1 MPLRHIICEND
12 SVAAHEWR
20 ERPCRAFSYLCYV
33 SLQLALPVVSPV
45 CPGPCATTV
54 FRGQIM
60 TTTDT
65 RASQSGPVTDGKAG
79 GTLSEA
85 QKPASDNSPRYVVQD
100 AVARGEIQEI
110 APGVYWLRMPLPFPA
125 LDHINLWILDDGDE
139 FAIVDTGY
147 GDDQTK
153 ELWNRIFGGALAGR
167 KASRVICTHYHNDH
181 AGLVGW
187 LTERFNVEL
196 WMSQGEFYASHSV
209 YAEVASHQP
218 TRLADMYR
226 ENGLSPAI
234 LEQMLERRNSYRVN
248 VRHFPPSFRRLL
260 GDDEIR
266 VGQHTWKIIA
276 GYGHSPEHS
285 ALYCEKLGVLIAGDM
300 VLPRITTNV
309 SVQATEPNGNPLD
322 LWFRSL
328 EAHAKLPAETLVL
341 PSHGLP
347 FRGIRERLAFIRRHH
362 EERLEDLMNDCRTPK
377 TAAQM
382 LPTLFHRELD
392 VHQTGIAMGEALAH
406 LHYLLHAG
414 RLRREADREG
424 VARFVAV

>member
-1 MPLRHIICEND
+1 MWQQGVRRPTAVRVAFGGIPRHKVD
-12 SVAAHEWR
+12 
-20 ERPCRAFSYLCYV
+20 AFV
-33 SLQLALPVVSPV
+33 SGL
-45 CPGPCATTV
+45 
-54 FRGQIM
+54 IM
-60 TTTDT
+60 T
-65 RASQSGPVTDGKAG
+65 SMQSGTNTATVAG
-79 GTLSEA
+79 SSGA
-85 QKPASDNSPRYVVQD
+85 KRPASDNSPRYIVD
-100 AVARGEIQEI
+100 KAVAPGLTQEV
-110 APGVYWLRMPLPFPA
+110 APGVHWLRMPLPFPA
-125 LDHINLWILDDGDE
+125 LDHINLWLLDEGDD
-139 FAIVDTGY
+139 FVIVDTGM

-153 ELWNRIFGGALAGR
+153 DIWNQVFNGPMAGR
-167 KASRVICTHYHNDH
+167 HANRVICTHYHNDH

-209 YAEVASHQP
+209 YSEVASHQP
-218 TRLADMYR
+218 SRMYDMYR
-226 ENGLSPAI
+226 ANGLSDTI

-260 GDDEIR
+260 DGDTVR
-266 VGQHTWKIIA
+266 VGRNDWKIIA

-285 ALYCEKLGVLIAGDM
+285 ALYCEELGVLIAGDM

-328 EAHAKLPAETLVL
+328 ERHAQLPPETLVL

-347 FRGIRERLAFIRRHH
+347 FRGLRDRLAFIRKHH
-362 EERLEDLMNDCRTPK
+362 EERLEELVAFCSTPK
-377 TAAQM
+377 TTAQV

-406 LHYLLHAG
+406 LHYLMYEG
-414 RLRREADREG
+414 RLRREVDREG
-424 VARFVAV
+424 FIRFVAA